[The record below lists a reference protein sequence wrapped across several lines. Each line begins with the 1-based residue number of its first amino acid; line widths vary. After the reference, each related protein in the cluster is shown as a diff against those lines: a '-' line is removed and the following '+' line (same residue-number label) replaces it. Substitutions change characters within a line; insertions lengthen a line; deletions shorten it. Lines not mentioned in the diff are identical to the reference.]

1 MAKFSDI
8 IAPEAEYEGV
18 LVRED
23 DPSHVLEWHEVRDTD
38 ALLKYFMQRLGPG
51 FRSIPLTTL
60 RRDHFLALVNDP
72 EGGDL
77 YSQMWGQDPEAA
89 SEAFLAYSPR
99 NPDKVLLSFHLES
112 SSPGSRFTEFLA
124 RKATTAFHR
133 ELVDCLMKT
142 SRACQKLHLSWKKQG
157 GGHHKIRTAGDFA
170 DRSGLEVIED

>member
-1 MAKFSDI
+1 MAKNPPSRQ
-8 IAPEAEYEGV
+8 AEAEYDGV
-18 LVRED
+18 IVQED
-23 DPSHVLEWHEVRDTD
+23 DPSHVLSWHEVRDTD

-72 EGGDL
+72 DGGDL

-99 NPDKVLLSFHLES
+99 NPDKVLLSFHLEN
-112 SSPGSRFTEFLA
+112 SSPGARFTEFIA
-124 RKATTAFHR
+124 RKAGSSFHR
-133 ELVDCLMKT
+133 ELVECLMKT
-142 SRACQKLHLSWKKQG
+142 SRACQKLHISWKKNG
-157 GGHHKIRTAGDFA
+157 GRFHRIRTAADFA

>member
-1 MAKFSDI
+1 MAKLPSRS
-8 IAPEAEYEGV
+8 AEAEYEGV
-18 LVRED
+18 VIRED
-23 DPSHVLEWHEVRDTD
+23 DPSHILAWHEVKDTD

-72 EGGDL
+72 DGGDL

-99 NPDKVLLSFHLES
+99 NPDKVLLSFHLEN
-112 SSPGSRFTEFLA
+112 SSPGARFTEFIA
-124 RKATTAFHR
+124 RKAGSPFHR
-133 ELVDCLMKT
+133 DLADCLMKT
-142 SRACQKLHLSWKKQG
+142 ARACQKLHLAWKKQG
-157 GGHHKIRTAGDFA
+157 GKFHKIRTAADFA

>member
-1 MAKFSDI
+1 MAKNQHTS
-8 IAPEAEYEGV
+8 EHGVEYEGV

-23 DPSHVLEWHEVRDTD
+23 DPAHILEWHEVRDTD

-112 SSPGSRFTEFLA
+112 STPGSRFTEFLA
-124 RKATTAFHR
+124 RKASSPFHR
-133 ELVDCLMKT
+133 ELVECLMKT
-142 SRACQKLHLSWKKQG
+142 SRACQKLHLGWKKQG
-157 GGHHKIRTAGDFA
+157 GGYHKIRTAADFA